1 MVLYVILMHNY
12 NQQKNSTL
20 GFRLNDSKYSAHYQ
34 EKEVL
39 LAEGTPMVV
48 LDVEE
53 IQMDRFDRRTSVY
66 DPFWDDYSG
75 KTLTVIYLF
84 NTHLV

>member
-1 MVLYVILMHNY
+1 
-12 NQQKNSTL
+12 
-20 GFRLNDSKYSAHYQ
+20 
-34 EKEVL
+34 
-39 LAEGTPMVV
+39 MVV